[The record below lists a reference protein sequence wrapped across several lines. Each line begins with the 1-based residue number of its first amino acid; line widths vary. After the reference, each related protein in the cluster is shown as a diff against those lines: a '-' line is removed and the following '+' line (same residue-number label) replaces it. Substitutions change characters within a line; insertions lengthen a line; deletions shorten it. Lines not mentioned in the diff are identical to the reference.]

1 VSTETGL
8 LVAEGAFLVLLYLF
22 IWAVVRSSS
31 REISRAGAPRPPASA
46 PKTGSA
52 DTSPHAVLPS
62 PMPEPVMAPPLA
74 PEPEVD
80 GGPRGRERDSG
91 PILDLAAHVN
101 PRLIVERSPGMD
113 TGDERELTQGI
124 TIGRADTNGLS
135 VPDAFVSHMHA
146 RVFRRG
152 QYWYIEDLGSTN
164 GTFLNERRIAQ
175 PTQLKV
181 YDEVR
186 LGETVLRYRE

>member
-1 VSTETGL
+1 MSTETGL

-22 IWAVVRSSS
+22 IWAVVRSSA
-31 REISRAGAPRPPASA
+31 REIRSADAPRPA
-46 PKTGSA
+46 PSVPGPGSA
-52 DTSPHAVLPS
+52 DTSPHAVVPS
-62 PMPEPVMAPPLA
+62 QVPEPAMAPLA
-74 PEPEVD
+74 PEPDGD

-91 PILDLAAHVN
+91 PILDLAANIH
-101 PRLIVERSPGMD
+101 PKLIVERSPGMD
-113 TGDERELTQGI
+113 EGDERELTQGI
-124 TIGRADTNGLS
+124 TIGRAETNGLS

-181 YDEVR
+181 YDEIR